1 MTIAEDVASL
11 WQGVLQKPA
20 RGAENAYY
28 ADLLRRVMQ
37 SKKQLE
43 ETGRKYSI
51 LPDLRELTRKTMV
64 RIPAQHVPYLEVS
77 VFDLISNPLKT
88 HLQPFVSEFSN
99 EGADFEL
106 VSWFVRHAK
115 KEPAL
120 ALDFKVLQSWYE
132 KNKPVEPVAATPAD
146 ASATSSDVEKKEA
159 YTASAPSASKAPSSV
174 DSVSPAPSTEVS
186 TLPSPSDA
194 DACVS
199 PADTTVSL
207 PSVEGDGTAADRIFE
222 NG

>member
-11 WQGVLQKPA
+11 WQGVKQVPPK
-20 RGAENAYY
+20 GTEHAYY
-28 ADLLRRVMQ
+28 ADLLRRLMQ

-51 LPDLRELTRKTMV
+51 LPDLRELTRRTLV

-88 HLQPFVSEFSN
+88 HLQPYVSEFATT
-99 EGADFEL
+99 GADYEL

-115 KEPAL
+115 KEPTL
-120 ALDFKVLQSWYE
+120 ALDFKALQAWLE
-132 KNKPVEPVAATPAD
+132 KNAPVESTPAMPTEGDSSSSDASSVSATPETTPSEPTATASD
-146 ASATSSDVEKKEA
+146 AASSESSASLSSD
-159 YTASAPSASKAPSSV
+159 SSPSSET
-174 DSVSPAPSTEVS
+174 SKPQS
-186 TLPSPSDA
+186 
-194 DACVS
+194 
-199 PADTTVSL
+199 DTTVPL
-207 PSVEGDGTAADRIFE
+207 PPSEGDGTVADRIFE